1 MPSKEIENSNIAA
14 ELQPTDD
21 QAALAIDAAVE
32 VGQSHLADSLTGDEE
47 KRLKEDEDSKDAE
60 KQDNEVLSAI
70 LQAHDGEEQSK
81 DEAEAE
87 AAAAAAIADA
97 TKEEGDDSDE
107 PAKKK
112 QKVSSA
118 GDKKDNDFD
127 VPPVVGAQRE
137 QFVERAVQRKES
149 HKEVERRRRE
159 TINTAINELRDLCS
173 GQLHAVSKP
182 ANGAPATA
190 SQVTHSK
197 SEVLNAACN
206 YIKEL
211 KNKLSALDMD
221 FENYKSVSRVEM
233 NNVTSA
239 KDALEEALAN
249 EKKN

>member
-21 QAALAIDAAVE
+21 QAASAIDAAVE
-32 VGQSHLADSLTGDEE
+32 VSQRHLADALTGGVG
-47 KRLKEDEDSKDAE
+47 KSLKEDEESKDAE
-60 KQDNEVLSAI
+60 KQQNEVLSAI

-97 TKEEGDDSDE
+97 TKEDGDDDE

-112 QKVSSA
+112 QKVSS
-118 GDKKDNDFD
+118 GDKKDKDFD
-127 VPPVVGAQRE
+127 ETPVVGAQRE
-137 QFVERAVQRKES
+137 QFAERAVQRKES

-173 GQLHAVSKP
+173 GQLHAPKP
-182 ANGAPATA
+182 ANGGAATSA